1 MTVGP
6 PLTLFHVMGL
16 FELGYFRGPERMLG
30 RKYGNPA
37 AALFKALRSN
47 TAGNVYAMA
56 AAALFPIAAIIG
68 GGVDIGRAYMAQ
80 ARLQQACDA
89 GALAGRRAMSGAAMS
104 AADAVEAR
112 KFFDFNFPEGSFD
125 TDPFV
130 KINGVDNPRFVDG
143 PGDKSVRGFAQTTL
157 NTSIMKI
164 FGYQKMNLKVDCTS
178 RLDIGN
184 VDVMMVLDVT
194 GSMDWKPN
202 GYSTST
208 ESEKRI
214 FGLKNAVQDF
224 YDILGTGDN
233 SSNSSQIRYGFM
245 PYNAMINVGEALY
258 DEDPSW
264 LVGGVGTAI
273 EDEWNYQTRR
283 AHWLIPGTGK
293 ETTYEQI
300 NVAGAYGNDRDACEY
315 DFGRNR
321 AVSPVWSPG
330 SSGYGNGTPLTQNGY
345 YYEFS
350 YYSYRRYNSDYK
362 LCTRKVER
370 YDSPPVKTTTWQP
383 GAVFDFWEYDE
394 FDHDVS
400 AYVASIKS
408 GNPTALRPTLY
419 NNPSNNTD
427 GPRDRWNG
435 CIEERDTFSNMTSTT
450 NAIPANAHDLSI
462 DLIPNSKATRWR
474 PYWSGVEYRR
484 SGSSAS
490 DSVCPAKGR
499 RLAEYASYDSDP
511 GLDSDGNT
519 LYSGNLK
526 TYINSLSPAGN
537 TNHTIGMIWGAR
549 FLSATGLFAA
559 ENSKTRN
566 GFNIAR
572 HLIFMTDGDMNV
584 FPDRYNVYGY
594 NDLDGRLAAAGT
606 NQSDYEAIQAQ
617 RFQLMCSAVKAQGVT
632 VWVIQFTSS
641 TTIQQNLLNCA
652 TSADHAAAATSNA
665 ALQTAFGDIAKTI
678 GGLRLSK

>member
-1 MTVGP
+1 
-6 PLTLFHVMGL
+6 
-16 FELGYFRGPERMLG
+16 MLG
-30 RKYGNPA
+30 RKHGNSA
-37 AALFKALRSN
+37 VALFRALRSD

-89 GALAGRRAMSGAAMS
+89 GALAGRRAMTGATMS
-104 AADAVEAR
+104 YTDAAEAR

-125 TDPFV
+125 TDPFAKV
-130 KINGVDNPRFVDG
+130 DGVDNPRFVDG
-143 PGDKSVRGFAQTTL
+143 PGDKSVRGYAQTTL

-202 GYSTST
+202 GYSTYN

-214 FGLKNAVQDF
+214 TGLKNAVKDF
-224 YDILGTGDN
+224 YDILGTGDG
-233 SSNSSQIRYGFM
+233 SSSSSQIRYGFM

-264 LVGGVGTAI
+264 LVGGVGSST

-283 AHWLIPGTGK
+283 AHWIVYGSEPELL
-293 ETTYEQI
+293 YERI

-321 AVSPVWSPG
+321 AVSPVWSPS
-330 SSGYGNGTPLTQNGY
+330 SSGYGNGTPLSQNGY

-362 LCTRKVER
+362 LCTRKVEK

-408 GNPTALRPTLY
+408 GNPSALRPTLY
-419 NNPSNNTD
+419 NNPSNDTD

-435 CIEERDTFSNMTSTT
+435 CIEERDTFSNITSTT
-450 NAIPANAHDLSI
+450 NAIPSNAHDLDI

-474 PYWSGVEYRR
+474 PYWDGVEYLR
-484 SGSSAS
+484 SGNSAS
-490 DSVCPAKGR
+490 GSDCPAKGR
-499 RLAEYASYDSDP
+499 RLAEYASYDSAP
-511 GLDSDGNT
+511 GMDSDGNT
-519 LYSGNLK
+519 IYSGNLK
-526 TYINSLSPAGN
+526 SYIDSLSPAGN

-549 FLSATGLFAA
+549 FLSPTGLFAT
-559 ENSKTRN
+559 ENVKTKN

-572 HLIFMTDGDMNV
+572 HLIFMTDGDLNV
-584 FPDRYNVYGY
+584 FPNRYNVYGY
-594 NDLDGRLAAAGT
+594 NQLDGRLAPTDTG
-606 NQSDYEAIQAQ
+606 QWEYEQRQAQ

-632 VWVIQFTSS
+632 VWVIQFTASS
-641 TTIQQNLLNCA
+641 TIQPHLLNCA

-665 ALQTAFGDIAKTI
+665 ALQAAFGDIAKTI

>member
-1 MTVGP
+1 
-6 PLTLFHVMGL
+6 
-16 FELGYFRGPERMLG
+16 MLG
-30 RKYGNPA
+30 RKHGNSV
-37 AALFKALRSN
+37 AALFRALRSD

-89 GALAGRRAMSGAAMS
+89 GALAGRRAMTGATMS
-104 AADAVEAR
+104 STDAAEAR

-125 TDPFV
+125 TDPFAKV
-130 KINGVDNPRFVDG
+130 NGLDNPRFVDG
-143 PGDKSVRGFAQTTL
+143 PGDKSVRGHAQTTL

-164 FGYQKMNLKVDCTS
+164 FGYQKMNLKVECTS

-194 GSMDWKPN
+194 GSMNWKPN
-202 GYSTST
+202 GYSTYN

-214 FGLKNAVQDF
+214 TGLKDAVKDF
-224 YDILGTGDN
+224 YDILGTGDG
-233 SSNSSQIRYGFM
+233 SSGSSQIRYGFM

-264 LVGGVGTAI
+264 LVGGVGSST

-283 AHWLIPGTGK
+283 AHWIIPGTNK
-293 ETTYEQI
+293 VTTYEQI

-321 AVSPVWSPG
+321 TTSPVWSPG
-330 SSGYGNGTPLTQNGY
+330 ASGYGSGTPLTQNGY

-350 YYSYRRYNSDYK
+350 YYSYRRYSSGYK

-370 YDSPPVKTTTWQP
+370 YDSPPVKTTEWQP

-400 AYVASIKS
+400 TYVASIKS
-408 GNPTALRPTLY
+408 GNPSALRPTLY
-419 NNPSNNTD
+419 NNPSNDTD
-427 GPRDRWNG
+427 GPTDRWDG
-435 CIEERDTFSNMTSTT
+435 CIEERDTYSNIISTT
-450 NAIPANAHDLSI
+450 NAIPANAYDLDI
-462 DLIPNSKATRWR
+462 DLIPNSKSTRWR
-474 PYWSGVEYRR
+474 PYWGGVEYLRN
-484 SGSSAS
+484 GSSAS
-490 DSVCPAKGR
+490 GSDCPAKGR
-499 RLAEYASYDSDP
+499 RLAEYASYDAAP
-511 GLDSDGNT
+511 GLDADGNT
-519 LYSGNLK
+519 IYPGNLSS
-526 TYINSLSPAGN
+526 YINSLSPAGN

-549 FLSATGLFAA
+549 FLSPTGLFAA
-559 ENSKTRN
+559 ENTKTKN

-572 HLIFMTDGDMNV
+572 HLIFMTDGDLNV
-584 FPDRYNVYGY
+584 FPNRYNVYGY
-594 NDLDGRLAAAGT
+594 NQLDGRLAPT
-606 NQSDYEAIQAQ
+606 DTSQWEYEQRQAQ

-632 VWVIQFTSS
+632 VWVIQFTASS
-641 TTIQQNLLNCA
+641 TIQPHLRNCA

-665 ALQTAFGDIAKTI
+665 ALQAAFGDIAKTI

>member
-1 MTVGP
+1 
-6 PLTLFHVMGL
+6 
-16 FELGYFRGPERMLG
+16 MLG
-30 RKYGNPA
+30 RKHGNSV
-37 AALFKALRSN
+37 AALFRALRSD

-89 GALAGRRAMSGAAMS
+89 GALAGRRAMTGTTMSSTDAA
-104 AADAVEAR
+104 EAR

-125 TDPFV
+125 TDPFTKV
-130 KINGVDNPRFVDG
+130 NGLDNPRFVDG

-194 GSMDWKPN
+194 GSMNWKPD
-202 GYSTST
+202 GSYTST

-214 FGLKNAVQDF
+214 TGLKDAVKDF
-224 YDILGTGDN
+224 YNILGTGDGAA
-233 SSNSSQIRYGFM
+233 NSSQIRYGFM
-245 PYNAMINVGEALY
+245 PYNAMINVGETLY
-258 DEDPSW
+258 DENPSW
-264 LVGGVGTAI
+264 LVGGVGSST

-293 ETTYEQI
+293 VTTYEQI

-321 AVSPVWSPG
+321 TTSPVWSPG
-330 SSGYGNGTPLTQNGY
+330 DSGYGSGTPLTQNGY

-350 YYSYRRYNSDYK
+350 YYSYRRYSSGYK

-370 YDSPPVKTTTWQP
+370 YDSPPVKTTEWQP

-400 AYVASIKS
+400 TYVASIKS
-408 GNPTALRPTLY
+408 GNPSALRPTLY
-419 NNPSNNTD
+419 NNPSNDTD
-427 GPRDRWNG
+427 GPRDRWDG
-435 CIEERDTFSNMTSTT
+435 CIEERDTYSNITSTT
-450 NAIPANAHDLSI
+450 NAIPANAHDLDI

-474 PYWSGVEYRR
+474 PYWDGVEYLRN
-484 SGSSAS
+484 GYSAS
-490 DSVCPAKGR
+490 NSSCPAKGR
-499 RLAEYASYDSDP
+499 RLAEYASYDAAP
-511 GLDSDGNT
+511 GLDADGNT
-519 LYSGNLK
+519 LYSGNLE
-526 TYINSLSPAGN
+526 TYINALSPNGN

-549 FLSATGLFAA
+549 FLSPTGLFAA
-559 ENSKTRN
+559 ENTKTKN

-584 FPDRYNVYGY
+584 FPNRYNVYGY
-594 NDLDGRLAAAGT
+594 NYLDGRLASTSTGQT
-606 NQSDYEAIQAQ
+606 EYEARQSQ

-632 VWVIQFTSS
+632 VWVIQFTASS
-641 TTIQQNLLNCA
+641 TIQPHLLNCA

-665 ALQTAFGDIAKTI
+665 ALQAAFGDIAKTI